1 VTPNWRRRR
10 KLNSRKGKDN
20 MGHAHS
26 HSPASQNKRRLAI
39 VFGLTLTYLFAEVIG
54 GLLTGSLALLADA
67 GHMLTDVAGL
77 GLALFAIKFAERPA
91 TPERTYGYYRV
102 EILAAL
108 TNAVVLIV
116 ISLYILYEA
125 YERFRNP
132 PEVQSKAML
141 LVAAIGLAVNLV
153 GMFILRKSSGESL
166 NMKGAY
172 FEVLSDMLTSIG
184 VIIAAVVMLT
194 TGWYYA
200 DPLISAGIGLFILP
214 RTWVLLREA
223 VGVLLEGTPSDVNL
237 TALRDAIN
245 GVEGVAGV
253 HDLHVWSL
261 TSGVNA
267 MSAHA
272 VLADGARHDI
282 VLTAVRKRVTS
293 NFKIAHVTV
302 QVEAEGC
309 AEGEAHL

>member
-1 VTPNWRRRR
+1 M
-10 KLNSRKGKDN
+10 GE
-20 MGHAHS
+20 GHAHAPS
-26 HSPASQNKRRLAI
+26 AAGKNKRRLAL
-39 VFGLTLTYLFAEVIG
+39 VLALTMTYLLAEVVG
-54 GLLTGSLALLADA
+54 GLLTHSLALLADA

-77 GLALFAIKFAERPA
+77 GLALLAIRFAERSA
-91 TPERTYGYYRV
+91 TPERTYGYYRM

-108 TNAVVLIV
+108 SNAVVLIG

-132 PEVQSKAML
+132 PEVQSGAML
-141 LVAAIGLAVNLV
+141 AVASVGLVVN
-153 GMFILRKSSGESL
+153 ILGIYLLRGGSGESL

-184 VIIAAVVMLT
+184 VIAAGIIMLT

-214 RTWVLLREA
+214 RTWLLLRDA
-223 VGVLLEGTPSDVNL
+223 VGVLLEGTPADVNL
-237 TALRDAIN
+237 AALREAI
-245 GVEGVAGV
+245 GRVAGVADV

-267 MSAHA
+267 MSVHT
-272 VLADGARHDI
+272 VLADHSLHDE
-282 VLTAVRKRVTS
+282 VLLAVQRKVKS
-293 NFKIAHVTV
+293 DFKIAHATV
-302 QVEAEGC
+302 QVECQGC
-309 AEGEAHL
+309 LLDETHL